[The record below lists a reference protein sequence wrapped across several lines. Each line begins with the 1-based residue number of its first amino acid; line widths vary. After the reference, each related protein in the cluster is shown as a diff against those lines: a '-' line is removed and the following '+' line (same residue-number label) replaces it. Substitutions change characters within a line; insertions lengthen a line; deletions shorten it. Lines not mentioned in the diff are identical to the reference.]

1 MVAYDGSEAAKR
13 AIEAAGRLF
22 QSRRAFV
29 VTVWEPGLAYAM
41 ADLGPGATELSPTV
55 MDAEGAQET
64 ADALEAQA
72 RRTAAEG
79 AELGNSAGLDCE
91 PLAVADERHIAD
103 ALVRVARSREVD
115 AIVVGSRGLSGL
127 RARLEGSTSSAVL
140 KGAPCPVVVVH
151 ED

>member
-1 MVAYDGSEAAKR
+1 MVAYDGSEAAQR
-13 AIEAAGRLF
+13 AIQAAAHLF
-22 QSRRAFV
+22 ESRRAFV

-41 ADLGPGATELSPTV
+41 ADFGTGGTELGPTV
-55 MDAEGAQET
+55 MDVQGAKEM

-91 PLAVADERHIAD
+91 PLAVADERNVAG

-140 KGAPCPVVVVH
+140 KEAPCPVLVVH

>member
-13 AIEAAGRLF
+13 AIEAAARLF
-22 QSRRAFV
+22 PSGRAFV
-29 VTVWEPGLAYAM
+29 VTVWEPGLAYAI
-41 ADLGPGATELSPTV
+41 ADFGPGGTELSSTV
-55 MDAEGAQET
+55 DPGRAQEM

-72 RRTAAEG
+72 RRTASEG

-91 PLAVADERHIAD
+91 AVAVADERRVAD
-103 ALVRVARSREVD
+103 ALVRVARNREVD

-140 KGAPCPVVVVH
+140 KSAPCPVVVVH

>member
-1 MVAYDGSEAAKR
+1 MIAYDGSDAAKR

-22 QSRRAFV
+22 PSSRAFV

-41 ADLGPGATELSPTV
+41 ADLGPGSTELSPTV
-55 MDAEGAQET
+55 MDVEGAQEM

-72 RRTAAEG
+72 QRTAAEG

-91 PLAVADERHIAD
+91 PLAVADERHVAG
-103 ALVRVARSREVD
+103 ALVRVARNREVD

-140 KGAPCPVVVVH
+140 KDAPCPVVVVH